1 MSAACSKEF
10 ADRGLPLVAAFDE
23 IRLVDIIQ
31 TMKSLEFFLQK
42 DVVSDLSTIVRNKL
56 RRILSPP

>member
-10 ADRGLPLVAAFDE
+10 ADRGLALVAVFDE